1 MGEYLKKISS
11 MVILGLG
18 IWIFGFVI
26 CTIGV
31 FGIAIAIPMFLYC
44 AGSYENEHGKNKTA
58 WCYWIVGLAVLL
70 YASYNLAEYFF
81 LEPYEIYMGTV
92 CIALIIV
99 YISYLQDQW
108 FKLSS
113 LERKYNELKKE
124 YDKLIEEKGQ

>member
-1 MGEYLKKISS
+1 MSDYIKKMGSTFCI
-11 MVILGLG
+11 GLFS
-18 IWIFGFVI
+18 IIFVVVI

-124 YDKLIEEKGQ
+124 YDKLLEEKG